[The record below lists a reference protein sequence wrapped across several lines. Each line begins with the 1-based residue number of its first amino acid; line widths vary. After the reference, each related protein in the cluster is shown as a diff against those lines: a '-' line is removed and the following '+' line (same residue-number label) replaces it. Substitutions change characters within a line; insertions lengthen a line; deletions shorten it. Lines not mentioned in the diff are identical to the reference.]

1 VIQVTAAAAEQIRAV
16 LHKQAAEGLAL
27 RVAARRGA
35 NGETEYGMG
44 LDERREQDEE
54 VVTEAGIT
62 LLVSPPSLEAIEGTV
77 IDFVE
82 IAPGERRFIFYR
94 AGALSEAAE
103 SQAAASGP
111 TAASGGCSCGKGG
124 CG

>member
-1 VIQVTAAAAEQIRAV
+1 MIQVTAAAAEQIRAA
-16 LHKQAAEGLAL
+16 LRNQAEEGLAL
-27 RVAARRGA
+27 RVAARRAA

-62 LLVSPPSLEAIEGTV
+62 LLVSPPSLEAIAGTV

-82 IAPGERRFIFYR
+82 IAPGEQRFIFYR
-94 AGALSEAAE
+94 AGTLAE
-103 SQAAASGP
+103 SNEPQSVAPDP

-124 CG
+124 CS

>member
-1 VIQVTAAAAEQIRAV
+1 MVEITPAAAERIRAV
-16 LHKQAAEGLAL
+16 LHEAGEGVAL

-35 NGETEYGMG
+35 DGETEYGMG

-54 VVTEAGIT
+54 VVTAAGIT
-62 LLVSPPSLEAIEGTV
+62 LLVSPPSIEAIAGTV

-82 IAPGERRFIFYR
+82 IEPGDLRFVFYR
-94 AGALSEAAE
+94 ADAMPPAE
-103 SQAAASGP
+103 DPAPKA
-111 TAASGGCSCGKGG
+111 GGCSCGKGG